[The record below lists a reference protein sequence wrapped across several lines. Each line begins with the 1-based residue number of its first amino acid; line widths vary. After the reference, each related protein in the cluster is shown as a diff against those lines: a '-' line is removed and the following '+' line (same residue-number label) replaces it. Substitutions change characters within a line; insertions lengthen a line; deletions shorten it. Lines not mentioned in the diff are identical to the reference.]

1 MRRFVIIGRTAIAS
15 PDFSL
20 EDLPSTSGRLDV
32 LLHCVRAAL
41 LVSHGVR
48 KDTSVYLVLQGGGGA
63 ARSLR
68 FDGESAHFLRPDE
81 RSLAISVRKSLA
93 ERPPAETFS
102 EVRRG
107 IAAASGGLEAVLA
120 DLPACPKYV
129 LELGGEDI
137 RQTGFDAAELAFFVG
152 DHLGLDPGSRATLAT
167 LGARALSV
175 GPVALHAGDAVTLAS
190 NELDRRS
197 GGTRAS

>member
-1 MRRFVIIGRTAIAS
+1 MKRFVIIGRTATAS

-32 LLHCVRAAL
+32 LLRCVRAAL

-48 KDTSVYLVLQGGGGA
+48 KDTSVYLVLLGGGGA
-63 ARSLR
+63 PTALR
-68 FDGESAHFLRPDE
+68 FEGETAKFLRPDE
-81 RSLAISVRKSLA
+81 RSLAVSVRKTLA
-93 ERPPAETFS
+93 EPAPTPTFK

-120 DLPACPKYV
+120 DLPPCTKYV
-129 LELGGEDI
+129 LEMGGEDI
-137 RQTGFDAAELAFFVG
+137 RKSGLDEPELAFFLG
-152 DHLGLDPGSRATLAT
+152 DHLGLDASSRETLST

-175 GPVALHAGDAVTLAS
+175 GPLALHAEDAITIAS
-190 NELDRRS
+190 NELDRR
-197 GGTRAS
+197 GA